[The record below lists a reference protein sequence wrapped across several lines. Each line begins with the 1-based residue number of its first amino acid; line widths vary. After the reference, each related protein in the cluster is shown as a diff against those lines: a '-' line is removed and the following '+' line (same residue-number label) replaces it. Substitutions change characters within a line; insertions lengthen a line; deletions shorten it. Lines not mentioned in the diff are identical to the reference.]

1 MSGAR
6 RVFSSTDGSIFLAS
20 AKAAALSST
29 ADRLV
34 RNCTK
39 MGTEILYMEMAVIAH
54 SPSFTSEHAFHTR
67 LTSLG
72 HERAFQ
78 QRGLDV
84 LPRAGRMIERHAG
97 ETVPHLRRGRG

>member
-1 MSGAR
+1 MTR
-6 RVFSSTDGSIFLAS
+6 LALL
-20 AKAAALSST
+20 AALAAAVLSST

-39 MGTEILYMEMAVIAH
+39 MGTEILYMEMVVITH
-54 SPSFTSEHAFHTR
+54 SPSFTRIHAFHTR
-67 LTSLG
+67 LARLG

-84 LPRAGRMIERHAG
+84 LPRAGRMIERHAD

>member
-1 MSGAR
+1 MSGAS

-20 AKAAALSST
+20 QKAAALSST

-39 MGTEILYMEMAVIAH
+39 MGAEILYMEMVVIAH
-54 SPSFTSEHAFHTR
+54 SPSITREHAFHTR
-67 LTSLG
+67 LAGLG

-84 LPRAGRMIERHAG
+84 L
-97 ETVPHLRRGRG
+97 LRT